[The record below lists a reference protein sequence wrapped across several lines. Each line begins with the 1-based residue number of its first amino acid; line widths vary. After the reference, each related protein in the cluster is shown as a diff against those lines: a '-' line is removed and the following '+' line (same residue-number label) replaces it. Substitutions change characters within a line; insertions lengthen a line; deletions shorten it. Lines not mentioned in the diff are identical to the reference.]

1 MGLLLLFHVT
11 QLWNTWHYGVV
22 AAVSHDPAF
31 VGQVTVVWRN
41 WKCVWNTWSYR
52 YVIAGLLHDP
62 DFLEQ
67 VPAFGEKGSVAP
79 DIMRMLL
86 LLHMTQLFSDR
97 SLRLG
102 AWWGVS
108 GIPSVPGALQ
118 LVRPVSAGREGG
130 SGAGQVHSPP
140 SLPALYHGQGMG
152 QVSASR
158 LWRGAGGFFVQDH
171 TFGKGNR
178 SFHHR
183 HMCKCFHT
191 LSKCSIRLPPYFL
204 NAILLMSSRLYQT
217 CSKPLFK
224 YQATPLEIIYICGVG
239 YGEQGG
245 LILLL
250 TPRIYSRLLVSVA
263 LFSVLT
269 SANPPAWKANV
280 ATLLSNTFSFIVWV
294 LLSVSVTWTFVWLVV
309 YTLTSANPPA

>member
-1 MGLLLLFHVT
+1 MRGRLRNVDVASCDPAFLGQNSETEQGPECSGAGHNSEANWQCVSGILGIMGLLLLFHMT
-11 QLWNTWHYGVV
+11 QLWNTWHYGVF

-31 VGQVTVVWRN
+31 VGQVTAVWRN
-41 WKCVWNTWSYR
+41 CKCVWNTWSYR
-52 YVIAGLLHDP
+52 YVIAASHDP

-140 SLPALYHGQGMG
+140 SLPALHHGQGMG

-158 LWRGAGGFFVQDH
+158 LWRGAGGFFVHDH
-171 TFGKGNR
+171 TFCKGNR
-178 SFHHR
+178 SFDHR
-183 HMCKCFHT
+183 HMCKWHF
-191 LSKCSIRLPPYFL
+191 SIPWAS
-204 NAILLMSSRLYQT
+204 AILD
-217 CSKPLFK
+217 CLF
-224 YQATPLEIIYICGVG
+224 
-239 YGEQGG
+239 
-245 LILLL
+245 
-250 TPRIYSRLLVSVA
+250 
-263 LFSVLT
+263 
-269 SANPPAWKANV
+269 
-280 ATLLSNTFSFIVWV
+280 TF
-294 LLSVSVTWTFVWLVV
+294 
-309 YTLTSANPPA
+309 